1 LTGSTR
7 QDATGPGLEQE
18 LIERVINIKRI
29 SKVMK
34 GGKRMRIS
42 ATVVVGDGRGQ
53 VGLGHGKAIEVA
65 AAVSKATVRAR
76 KDMVSVAVKGHT
88 IPHEGTGKFGASRVL
103 VKPAAPGTGL
113 IACPQVRAVL
123 EAAGLRD
130 ALSKA
135 LGSRNHYNTA
145 RATILAL
152 TGLRTLEQAAAAR
165 NKSIKH
171 LVERHDRKEAAEGHA
186 GQEPD

>member
-1 LTGSTR
+1 MRDIAVEPETV
-7 QDATGPGLEQE
+7 QPEPE

-42 ATVVVGDGRGQ
+42 ATVVVGDGKGQ
-53 VGLGHGKAIEVA
+53 VGVGHGKAVEVA
-65 AAVSKATVRAR
+65 AAVRKAAVQAQ
-76 KDMVSVAVKGHT
+76 KQMVKIAFRGHT
-88 IPHEGTGKFGASRVL
+88 IPHETWGKFGASKVL

-123 EAAGLRD
+123 EAAGLSD

-135 LGSRNHYNTA
+135 FGSRNHYNTA
-145 RATILAL
+145 KATILAL
-152 TGLRTLEQAAAAR
+152 QKLRTIDLTASAR
-165 NKSIKH
+165 NKPISH
-171 LVERHDRKEAAEGHA
+171 FVEKKKNEKVESSTD
-186 GQEPD
+186 

>member
-1 LTGSTR
+1 MREIAVDTDTV
-7 QDATGPGLEQE
+7 QPEPE

-42 ATVVVGDGRGQ
+42 ATVVVGDGKGQ
-53 VGLGHGKAIEVA
+53 VGVGHGKAVEVA
-65 AAVSKATVRAR
+65 AAVRKAASQAQ
-76 KDMVSVAVKGHT
+76 KQMVKIAFRGHT
-88 IPHEGTGKFGASRVL
+88 IPHETWGKFGASKVL

-123 EAAGLRD
+123 EAAGLTD

-135 LGSRNHYNTA
+135 FGSRNHYNTA
-145 RATILAL
+145 KATILAL
-152 TGLRTLEQAAAAR
+152 QKLRTIEMTAKAR
-165 NKSIKH
+165 NKPIH
-171 LVERHDRKEAAEGHA
+171 HFVERKKDEKAENPA
-186 GQEPD
+186 S

>member
-1 LTGSTR
+1 MREIVTETEMV
-7 QDATGPGLEQE
+7 QPEPE

-42 ATVVVGDGRGQ
+42 AAVVVGDGKGQ
-53 VGLGHGKAIEVA
+53 VGVGHGKALEVA
-65 AAVSKATVRAR
+65 AAVRKATVRAQ
-76 KDMVSVAVKGHT
+76 KEMVRISFKGHT
-88 IPHEGTGKFGASRVL
+88 IPHETWGKYRASKVL

-123 EAAGLRD
+123 EAVGLSD

-135 LGSRNHYNTA
+135 YGSRNHYNTA
-145 RATILAL
+145 RATVLAL
-152 TGLRTLEQAAAAR
+152 QNLRTIDRVAATR
-165 NKSIKH
+165 NKPIRH
-171 LVERHDRKEAAEGHA
+171 FVEKDDNETVESQTG
-186 GQEPD
+186 

>member
-1 LTGSTR
+1 
-7 QDATGPGLEQE
+7 

-34 GGKRMRIS
+34 GGKRMRLS
-42 ATVVVGDGRGQ
+42 AVVVVGDGRGQ
-53 VGLGHGKAIEVA
+53 VGLGHGKALEVA
-65 AAVSKATVRAR
+65 AAVRKAGVRAR
-76 KDMVSVAVKGHT
+76 KDMVRVATKGST
-88 IPHEGTGKFGASRVL
+88 IPHETEGKHGASRVL

-135 LGSRNHYNTA
+135 YGSRNHYNTA
-145 RATILAL
+145 RATITALAR
-152 TGLRTLEQAAAAR
+152 LRTIEQVAAAR
-165 NKSIKH
+165 NKPISH
-171 LVERHDRKEAAEGHA
+171 FVEARSENEPVEGHA
-186 GQEPD
+186 G

>member
-1 LTGSTR
+1 VDTG
-7 QDATGPGLEQE
+7 TGTPEQE

-42 ATVVVGDGRGQ
+42 ASVVVGDGKGQ
-53 VGLGHGKAIEVA
+53 VGLGHGKALEVA
-65 AAVSKATVRAR
+65 AAVRKATVRAR
-76 KDMVSVAVKGHT
+76 KDMVRVGIKGHT
-88 IPHEGTGKFGASRVL
+88 IPHQTNGKYGSSRVL

-145 RATILAL
+145 RATIRAL
-152 TGLRTLEQAAAAR
+152 SGMRTLEQTAAAR
-165 NKSIKH
+165 NKPIGH
-171 LVERHDRKEAAEGHA
+171 FVERDEHETAEGQA
-186 GQEPD
+186 G

>member
-1 LTGSTR
+1 MAVDTERLQTE
-7 QDATGPGLEQE
+7 PE

-53 VGLGHGKAIEVA
+53 VGVGHGKAVEVA
-65 AAVSKATVRAR
+65 AAVRKASAQAQ
-76 KDMVSVAVKGHT
+76 KQMVKIAFRGHT
-88 IPHEGTGKFGASRVL
+88 IPHETWGKFGASKVL

-123 EAAGLRD
+123 EAAGLTD

-135 LGSRNHYNTA
+135 FGSRNHYNTA
-145 RATILAL
+145 RAAILAL
-152 TGLRTLEQAAAAR
+152 QKLRTIDMTAAAR
-165 NKSIKH
+165 NKPIRH
-171 LVERHDRKEAAEGHA
+171 FVEKKQNETVESPAD
-186 GQEPD
+186 

>member
-1 LTGSTR
+1 MGTETEIV
-7 QDATGPGLEQE
+7 QPEPE

-42 ATVVVGDGRGQ
+42 ATVVVGDGKGQ
-53 VGLGHGKAIEVA
+53 VGVGHGKALEVA
-65 AAVSKATVRAR
+65 VAVRKATVRAQ
-76 KDMVSVAVKGHT
+76 KEMVKVAFKGHT
-88 IPHEGTGKFGASRVL
+88 IPHETWGKYGASKVL

-123 EAAGLRD
+123 EAVGLRD

-135 LGSRNHYNTA
+135 YGSRNHYNTA
-145 RATILAL
+145 KATILAL
-152 TGLRTLEQAAAAR
+152 EKLRTIDRVAAAR
-165 NKSIKH
+165 NKPIRH
-171 LVERHDRKEAAEGHA
+171 FVEKDESETVESPA
-186 GQEPD
+186 G